1 MTDFYFYMCGLFV
14 VVSFV
19 SENLNLLTRFGFG
32 CCIIGFVLSFFMMG
46 FYIEKD
52 VEGGCVDDQMVF
64 LGGLYVQQLLSDFY
78 DFIGCV
84 CSSFEYLLFD
94 CSFMDHDGFV

>member
-19 SENLNLLTRFGFG
+19 SENLNILTRCGFG
-32 CCIIGFVLSFFMMG
+32 CCIFGFILSFFMMG

-52 VEGGCVDDQMVF
+52 VERGCVDD
-64 LGGLYVQQLLSDFY
+64 
-78 DFIGCV
+78 
-84 CSSFEYLLFD
+84 
-94 CSFMDHDGFV
+94 